1 MKYYWNYIDTFRSN
15 STYQNFKF
23 GILSVSIYPRLNERL
38 FSGLISGLITR
49 NQTQMFSMWQYTIF
63 IELEREKWI
72 YLINIGIKMNIII
85 KLK

>member
-1 MKYYWNYIDTFRSN
+1 MKYYWNYIDTFVLIVRI
-15 STYQNFKF
+15 K
-23 GILSVSIYPRLNERL
+23 ILNLEFWAFLSILDWTKL
-38 FSGLISGLITR
+38 FSGLILGLITR
-49 NQTQMFSMWQYTIF
+49 NQTQMFSIWQYTIF